1 MKLANH
7 FQPSLQITLARQ
19 RRDYNLSDMF
29 PPEHPID
36 EISDKARVNA
46 PTHNLGMESSCGL
59 VGHRTKKNRQLNA
72 TSRSIII
79 DGTKALREK

>member
-19 RRDYNLSDMF
+19 QRDYNLSDTF

-36 EISDKARVNA
+36 EISDETRVNA
-46 PTHNLGMESSCGL
+46 PTHNLEMESSCCL
-59 VGHRTKKNRQLNA
+59 VGHRTQKNRQLDA

-79 DGTKALREK
+79 YGTKALR